1 MSIPCVFELG
11 DAVSI
16 RGNHEIRGVIDGILL
31 TAGGMEY
38 RFINWDEDGMRQLH
52 WVSAFELNKIKSLD
66 R

>member
-1 MSIPCVFELG
+1 MSLSCVFELG

-16 RGNHEIRGVIDGILL
+16 RGNPDIRGVIDGIIL

-38 RFINWDEDGMRQLH
+38 RFISWDEDGTRNSQ
-52 WVSAFELNKIKSLD
+52 WVSVFELIKIKSLD